1 MLAVTAT
8 KLTTKATRPPWAP
21 RGFCILTGIWKGVDR
36 CHSRAIIWTL
46 RGRSR
51 WRLFAPSS
59 RRVSRRTMAGTR
71 RTLKTQIH
79 HMMRWMSALR
89 KECRRTWHH
98 HFANGSIWDWT
109 RTATRS
115 SNGRA
120 EAATLSQ
127 ILCKHPNRARTSEN
141 DLRRQRPCPQT
152 PCLQYNA
159 GGDGCQGRRSRL
171 FTLDIPARLCYSGMR
186 SAKKIDSCAWIARR
200 SCRLPVHFFVM
211 SAMAR
216 YSIFSRLSS
225 VGNADLALVTLRSWR
240 LKPSMALVL

>member
-51 WRLFAPSS
+51 WRLC
-59 RRVSRRTMAGTR
+59 V
-71 RTLKTQIH
+71 
-79 HMMRWMSALR
+79 
-89 KECRRTWHH
+89 
-98 HFANGSIWDWT
+98 NGSIWDWT

-200 SCRLPVHFFVM
+200 SRRRPVHFFVM
-211 SAMAR
+211 SIIAG
-216 YSIFSRLSS
+216 YSMFNRLSS

-240 LKPSMALVL
+240 LKPSMALVV